1 MGIKNILIAGLATG
15 VIVSCASLTSLAE
28 PHEGW
33 YQDVYGHWYYVNSD
47 GEYVTDD
54 WIQIGDYWYYFDE
67 NRYCVMDTWALI
79 DGKLYCFDKYGKMQS
94 NTWIECEKNYD
105 FAGDRTN
112 WRYVG
117 SDGAAYTGWHKV
129 NGNWYYFYEG
139 MYFYGEHIAEGRY
152 DKLGYICYGDCYDV
166 DDYLYHFD
174 DNGHYIS
181 NTWYQNEDGD
191 WYYYGSNGAAYGG
204 WHQINGKWYLFG
216 DAMSYSG
223 SMCTGRV
230 EYYCYD
236 KYEIFVFDENGA
248 LQTGWIKTKSYDYDS
263 AGNASWNGKYDWY
276 YSEDDGRCY
285 HSQWLNYRGAWY
297 YFDNGGVMVTD
308 VKDYYLYGKQY
319 TFDANGK
326 CTNPDNPK
334 IVNGWCLVKA
344 GAGDYSDKD
353 YWTYVDNGNEYRDQW
368 LNYRGDWYYFKT
380 SYDFDENLMYSE
392 MLQDVTDVE
401 IDGRYYDF
409 DEDGK
414 CLNPGAIKITGW
426 VKNGNAW
433 NYYGD
438 DGCILKEKWLH
449 YNNKWYYFDWSG
461 RMCTGVNS
469 IRDEKDGQYKQY
481 FFTNSGDMITGWY
494 NSDYGW
500 VYADSNGELYVSKWL
515 NYKGEWYY
523 FEYAYMVADRTNVY
537 IDGKYYDFGANG
549 ICINPYSG
557 RIKRIVVV
565 N

>member
-1 MGIKNILIAGLATG
+1 MGIKNILIAGLTTG
-15 VIVSCASLTSLAE
+15 VIVSCASLASFAE
-28 PHEGW
+28 LREGW
-33 YQDVYGHWYYVNSD
+33 YQDVYGHWYYLNSD

-54 WIQIGDYWYYFDE
+54 LIQIGDYWYYFDE
-67 NRYCVMDTWALI
+67 NRYCVMDIWALI
-79 DGKLYCFDKYGKMQS
+79 DGKLYCFDQYGKMQS
-94 NTWIECEKNYD
+94 NTWIECERDYD

-117 SDGAAYTGWHKV
+117 SDGAAYTGWNKV

-139 MYFYGEHIAEGRY
+139 MYFYGEHISEGRL
-152 DKLGYICYGDCYDV
+152 DKLGFICYGDCYDV

-181 NTWYQNEDGD
+181 NTWYQNEDG
-191 WYYYGSNGAAYGG
+191 
-204 WHQINGKWYLFG
+204 
-216 DAMSYSG
+216 
-223 SMCTGRV
+223 
-230 EYYCYD
+230 
-236 KYEIFVFDENGA
+236 
-248 LQTGWIKTKSYDYDS
+248 
-263 AGNASWNGKYDWY
+263 DWY

-344 GAGDYSDKD
+344 GAGDYSYKD
-353 YWTYVDNGNEYRDQW
+353 YWIYVDNGNEYRDQW

-392 MLQDVTDVE
+392 MLQDVSDVE

-523 FEYAYMVADRTNVY
+523 FEYAYMVADRTNVK